1 MNEEVFGDIAIEKAC
16 KERFGVQMD
25 VTEVIVRGIPAG
37 PASQAT
43 IFKSANG
50 QVWLF
55 VVSQSPLVLDDIQKI
70 VNRMNLEAEIYVPPH
85 GESNYFT
92 RIGSEKFKA
101 MFPGKPIVS
110 EEDLRYY
117 KKLAPYNPAL
127 VRLSRIKGEIRGYET
142 QSKSWHKVKDFA
154 FSKIKTI

>member
-16 KERFGVQMD
+16 KERFGATMD
-25 VTEVIVRGIPAG
+25 VAEVIVRGVSAG
-37 PASQAT
+37 PASQTT

-50 QVWLF
+50 QMWLL
-55 VVSQSPLVLDDIQKI
+55 VASQSPLVLDDVQKI
-70 VNRMNLEAEIYVPPH
+70 VNRMNLEADLYVPPH
-85 GESNYFT
+85 GEKDYFT

-101 MFPGKPIVS
+101 MFPGKPIQS
-110 EEDLRYY
+110 EDDLRYY

-127 VRLSRIKGEIRGYET
+127 VRLSKIKGEIRAYEA
-142 QSKSWHKVKDFA
+142 KAWHKIKDYN

>member
-16 KERFGVQMD
+16 KERFGISMD
-25 VTEVIVRGIPAG
+25 VTEVIVRGVSAG

-50 QVWLF
+50 QVWLL
-55 VVSQSPLVLDDIQKI
+55 VASQSPLVLDDVQKI
-70 VNRMNLEAEIYVPPH
+70 VNRMNLEADLYVPPH
-85 GESNYFT
+85 GEKDYFT

-101 MFPGKPIVS
+101 MFPGKPIQS
-110 EEDLRYY
+110 EDDLRYY

-127 VRLSRIKGEIRGYET
+127 VRLSKIKGEIRGYEA
-142 QSKSWHKVKDFA
+142 KNWHKIKDYN